1 MDSLPSQSVSI
12 DGLSVRKIREE
23 KRLTQLYVA
32 KVVGVTTDT
41 VSRWENNRYPTI
53 RRDNA
58 LNLAEALEVE
68 LDTILKKESEPVI
81 PQDESVAPQQKN
93 WRNKSI
99 LIAVI
104 CLLLIAGG
112 YYSTRQHQPV
122 STLLQAQRAIPA
134 FAAPGSTI
142 LIKVEI
148 SSDKKLKG
156 MILKERFPDGWQL
169 IDSIP
174 GASSVDGQASGAR
187 WIFRN
192 PNQHVILYY
201 LVRVAEDAVPGHDLH
216 IVGEVIAN
224 PDGQHSSVIIEN
236 GVSMQIRPLH
246 WADTNGNSIID
257 DLEILEVSNMTE
269 ETGALNLEW
278 DLIESIWEAGS
289 YQWHQETKTFV
300 PVINSEE

>member
-58 LNLAEALEVE
+58 LNLAEALEVDIE
-68 LDTILKKESEPVI
+68 DILKKEPELDLLEEENV
-81 PQDESVAPQQKN
+81 SVQQNPWLK
-93 WRNKSI
+93 KI
-99 LIAVI
+99 
-104 CLLLIAGG
+104 LLICAFCFFLIVT
-112 YYSTRQHQPV
+112 YILTRPPLPAVPLLSARRIIPV
-122 STLLQAQRAIPA
+122 
-134 FAAPGSTI
+134 FAAPGSNI

-148 SSDKKLKG
+148 NSEKKLKG
-156 MILKERFPDGWQL
+156 MILKERFPVGWQL
-169 IDSIP
+169 IESIP
-174 GASSVDGQASGAR
+174 VASSVDGQASGAR

-192 PNQHVILYY
+192 PEQHVTLYY
-201 LVRVAEDAVPGHDLH
+201 MVRVAEGIDSHVDSH

-236 GVSMQIRPLH
+236 GVSMSIKPLH
-246 WADTNGNSIID
+246 WADTNGNAIID

-269 ETGALNLEW
+269 ETGQLNLEW
-278 DLIESIWEAGS
+278 DLIESIWEAGR
-289 YQWHQETKTFV
+289 YQWHSEKQQFV
-300 PVINSEE
+300 PMINMEE

>member
-58 LNLAEALEVE
+58 VNLAEALEVD
-68 LDTILKKESEPVI
+68 LDDILKKEL
-81 PQDESVAPQQKN
+81 ESDLLEEDTVSIR
-93 WRNKSI
+93 RNPWLKKAL
-99 LIAVI
+99 LIGAI
-104 CLLLIAGG
+104 CLLLVVI
-112 YYSTRQHQPV
+112 YFLTRPQQPAAP
-122 STLLQAQRAIPA
+122 LLSARRIIPA
-134 FAAPGSTI
+134 FAAPGSNI

-148 SSDKKLKG
+148 DSEKKLKG
-156 MILKERFPDGWQL
+156 MILKERFPVGWQL
-169 IDSIP
+169 IESIP
-174 GASSVDGQASGAR
+174 AASSVDGQASGAR

-192 PNQHVILYY
+192 PEQHVTLYY
-201 LVRVAEDAVPGHDLH
+201 MVRVAEDIDSNVDHH

-224 PDGQHSSVIIEN
+224 PDGQHSSVIIKN
-236 GVSMQIRPLH
+236 GVSMKIKPLH
-246 WADTNGNSIID
+246 WADTNGNAIID

-269 ETGALNLEW
+269 ETGQLNLEW
-278 DLIESIWEAGS
+278 DLIESIWEAGR
-289 YQWHQETKTFV
+289 YQWHPEKQQFV
-300 PVINSEE
+300 PTVNLEE